1 MECSGQ
7 QSRFRRWRGETARK
21 HRRIAMLRRTF
32 VSALGAAAA
41 TPGLADD
48 WPTRQVKLVIP
59 YPPGGPTD
67 ISTRIVMEKA
77 GQLLGQPILFDNK
90 GGASGMIGAE
100 YAKTQ
105 PADGYTFLATTVAMV
120 AITRH
125 LQPIPFDPE
134 KDFAT
139 VARMSTSW
147 MALAVHPSVPANTL
161 AEFVAYCK
169 ASPGKVNFGS
179 AGLATI
185 TQLFGEMLNL
195 EAGIKM
201 THVPYKG
208 SAQATADLLGGQIQA
223 QFDQTVLPH
232 IQAGRLRGLAIIN
245 DSRWPYKPEIPT
257 LREQGYGK
265 EGGESWYGIL
275 APTGTPAPIV
285 DKMAK
290 AIEDALKSPETLDK
304 LDKAGAKSTYLGPAA
319 MRAQITVDSKLF
331 GEVIKRGNVKSE

>member
-1 MECSGQ
+1 
-7 QSRFRRWRGETARK
+7 
-21 HRRIAMLRRTF
+21 MLRRALT
-32 VSALGAAAA
+32 SALTLAFLAAPAAAQE
-41 TPGLADD
+41 
-48 WPTRQVKLVIP
+48 WPVRQIKVVIS

-67 ISTRIVMEKA
+67 ISTRIVMEKV

-100 YAKTQ
+100 YAKNQ
-105 PADGYTFLATTVAMV
+105 PADGYTFLGMTVAMV

-134 KDFAT
+134 KDFVP

-161 AEFVAYCK
+161 PEFVAYAK
-169 ASPGKVNFGS
+169 ANPGKINFGS
-179 AGLATI
+179 AGLGTI

-201 THVPYKG
+201 VHVPYKG
-208 SAQATADLLGGQIQA
+208 SAQATGDVVAGQIQA
-223 QFDQTVLPH
+223 QFDQTVLPQ
-232 IQAGRLRGLAIIN
+232 ILAGKLKGLAILA

-265 EGGESWYGIL
+265 DGGDAWYGIL
-275 APTGTPAPIV
+275 APTGTPPAIV
-285 DKMAK
+285 DKMTK
-290 AIEDALKSPETLDK
+290 AIAEALKSPDVIDK
-304 LDKAGAKSTYLGPAA
+304 LDKSGAKVSYLDPEA
-319 MRAQITVDSKLF
+319 MRKQIEIESRMFADI
-331 GEVIKRGNVKSE
+331 IKRGNVKTQ